1 MAGRDN
7 HEGRAAG
14 TSNYRSPGKLSSS
27 DRVVEDKRHLPRQH
41 WRGLG
46 YPQRHIEVSALRHH
60 LQARGERLKRARSE
74 IGERALIIM
83 AKAARVGRV
92 KPRLAASLPAEAVV
106 DLYRCMIEDTLDLAR
121 SVSTDALAIVC
132 PTSDVADLAS
142 WLPAIE
148 IVGQQGEGLAA
159 GLVSAFRIFIDRGYR
174 RVVAID
180 SDSPQLPPETLD
192 KAFQLLDV
200 ADSVVGPTADG
211 GYYLVGS
218 TTVQAELFDTQR
230 MGT

>member
-1 MAGRDN
+1 
-7 HEGRAAG
+7 
-14 TSNYRSPGKLSSS
+14 
-27 DRVVEDKRHLPRQH
+27 
-41 WRGLG
+41 
-46 YPQRHIEVSALRHH
+46 
-60 LQARGERLKRARSE
+60 LKRAASE

-92 KPRLAASLPAEAVV
+92 KTRLAASLPVEAVV

-132 PTSDVADLAS
+132 PTSDVAELAS
-142 WLPAIE
+142 WLPTIE

-159 GLVSAFRIFIDRGYR
+159 GLISAFRTFIDRGYR

-180 SDSPQLPPETLD
+180 GDSPQLPPETLD
-192 KAFQLLDV
+192 TAFRLLDE
-200 ADSVVGPTADG
+200 ADVVVGPTTDG

-218 TTVQAELFDTQR
+218 MIAQTELFDTQR
-230 MGT
+230 MGTGGAFDSLMASAQGLGLRVALTETGYDVDEAEDLARLARELRLFPQRAVRTAAWLARRPELHGR